1 MKKICF
7 ITTVHGTLLSFVLDL
22 AKYLYKTGEFEIWFV
37 CNAND
42 EFKKILPDYI
52 HYYPVNMR
60 RGINLDGV
68 KAIHELKKLF
78 KKEKFDLVQ
87 YTTPNA
93 SLYASIAA
101 KQAKV
106 PVRLYCQWGILY
118 VGFSGIKRKIFK
130 SIEKIVCRNSTH
142 IEPDNKLNLEFSHN
156 EGLYPENKGYVIW
169 NGSSCGVNLKKFDI
183 SKKELWKQEIRNQ
196 YSIDKDDIVFVFV
209 GRITKDKGINELFS
223 ATKKLLEKHNNI
235 KLMVVGNPEATNT
248 VDKDLYNWAEKS
260 KDIIFIGYTKEVE
273 KFLGAADVFVLP
285 SYREGLPSSMLQAEA
300 MGLPIIATDI
310 PGIRVAMIDGKMGY
324 LVEKENENALFDSM
338 LKMYNVDMMEEYG
351 VNSLY
356 FAKERYNQD
365 ELFKRIYH
373 DRKELLGLNNGG

>member
-7 ITTVHGTLLSFVLDL
+7 ITTVSITLKSFVVDL
-22 AKYLYKTGEFEIWFV
+22 AKYLHNTKEFEIWFV
-37 CNAND
+37 CDYD
-42 EFKKILPDYI
+42 EDFKNSLPEYI
-52 HYYPVNMR
+52 HYYPISMK
-60 RGINLDGV
+60 RGVSFDGLR
-68 KAIHELKKLF
+68 AIKQLKELF

-87 YTTPNA
+87 YSTPNA
-93 SLYASIAA
+93 SLYTSIAA

-118 VGFSGIKRKIFK
+118 VGFTGIKRKIFK
-130 SIEKIVCRNSTH
+130 AIEKIVCRNSTH

-156 EGLYPENKGYVIW
+156 EGLYQENKGYVIW

-209 GRITKDKGINELFS
+209 GRITKDKGINELFA
-223 ATKKLLEKHNNI
+223 ATKKLTEKYNSI
-235 KLMVVGNPEATNT
+235 KLMVVGNPEATDT
-248 VDKDLYNWAEKS
+248 VDTELYNWAKES
-260 KDIIFIGYTKEVE
+260 KDIIFTGFTNEVE

-310 PGIRVAMIDGKMGY
+310 PGIRVAMIDGEMGY

-338 LKMYNVDMMEEYG
+338 LKMCNVDMMEEYG

-365 ELFKRIYH
+365 ELFKRIYN

>member
-7 ITTVHGTLLSFVLDL
+7 VTTVHGTLKSFVLEL
-22 AKYLYKTGEFEIWFV
+22 AKYLHDTGKFEIWFV
-37 CNAND
+37 CNHNN

-60 RGINLDGV
+60 RGVNLDGV

-78 KKEKFDLVQ
+78 MLEKFDLVQ
-87 YTTPNA
+87 YSTPNA

-118 VGFSGIKRKIFK
+118 VGFTGIKRKIFK
-130 SIEKIVCRNSTH
+130 TIEKMVCRNSTH

-183 SKKELWKQEIRNQ
+183 SQKGLWKQEIRNR
-196 YSIDKDDIVFVFV
+196 YSIDKDDMVFVFV
-209 GRITKDKGINELFS
+209 GRITKDKGINELFA
-223 ATKKLLEKHNNI
+223 ATKRLTQKYNNI
-235 KLMVVGNPEATNT
+235 KLIVVGNPEATDT
-248 VDKDLYNWAEKS
+248 VDKELYGWAQRS
-260 KDIIFIGYTKEVE
+260 KDVIFTGFTNEVE

-310 PGIRVAMIDGKMGY
+310 LGIRVAMIDGKMGY

-338 LKMYNVDMMEEYG
+338 LKMCNSDMMEEYG

-356 FAKERYNQD
+356 FAEERYNQD

-373 DRKELLGLNNGG
+373 DRKELLGLK

>member
-7 ITTVHGTLLSFVLDL
+7 VTTVSITLRSFVVDL
-22 AKYLYKTGEFEIWFV
+22 AKYLHNTKEFEIWFV
-37 CNAND
+37 CDYD
-42 EFKKILPDYI
+42 ENFKNSLPEYI
-52 HYYPVNMR
+52 HYHPISMK
-60 RGINLDGV
+60 RGISFDGLMV
-68 KAIHELKKLF
+68 IKQLKELF

-87 YTTPNA
+87 YSTPNA
-93 SLYASIAA
+93 SLYTSIAA

-118 VGFSGIKRKIFK
+118 VGFTGIKRKIFK

-156 EGLYPENKGYVIW
+156 EGLYPKDKGYVIW

-183 SKKELWKQEIRNQ
+183 SKKEIWRHEIRKK
-196 YSIDKDDIVFVFV
+196 YSIDKDDMVFVFV
-209 GRITKDKGINELFS
+209 GRITKDKGINELFA

-248 VDKDLYNWAEKS
+248 VDKDLYNWAENS
-260 KDIIFIGYTKEVE
+260 KDIIFVGYTKEVE

-310 PGIRVAMIDGKMGY
+310 PGIRVAMVDGKMGY
-324 LVEKENENALFDSM
+324 LVEKGNEKALFDAM
-338 LKMYNVDMMEEYG
+338 MKIYNNDIVKKYG
-351 VNSLY
+351 INSFN
-356 FAKERYNQD
+356 FARKKYNQY
-365 ELFKRIYH
+365 ELFKRIYF
-373 DRKELLGLNNGG
+373 DRKKVLK

>member
-7 ITTVHGTLLSFVLDL
+7 VTTVSITLKSFVVDL
-22 AKYLYKTGEFEIWFV
+22 AKYLHNTKEFEIWFV
-37 CNAND
+37 CDYD
-42 EFKKILPDYI
+42 EDFKNSLPEYI
-52 HYYPVNMR
+52 HYHPISMK
-60 RGINLDGV
+60 RGISFDGLMV
-68 KAIHELKKLF
+68 IKQLKELF

-87 YTTPNA
+87 YSTPNA

-118 VGFSGIKRKIFK
+118 VGFTGIKRKIFK
-130 SIEKIVCRNSTH
+130 VIEKIVCRNSTH

-156 EGLYPENKGYVIW
+156 EGLYPEYKGYVIW

-183 SKKELWKQEIRNQ
+183 SKKELWKQEIRNR
-196 YSIDKDDIVFVFV
+196 YSIDKDDMVFVFV
-209 GRITKDKGINELFS
+209 GRITKDKGVNELFN
-223 ATKKLLEKHNNI
+223 ATRRLCEKYDNI
-235 KLMVVGNPEATNT
+235 RLMVVGNPEATNT
-248 VDKDLYNWAEKS
+248 VDKELYNWAQKS
-260 KDIIFIGYTKEVE
+260 NNVIFTGFTNEVE

-310 PGIRVAMIDGKMGY
+310 PGIKVAMNDEEMGY

-338 LKMYNVDMMEEYG
+338 LKMYNTDMIEEYG
-351 VNSLY
+351 VNSLC
-356 FAKERYNQD
+356 FARERYDQV
-365 ELFKRIYH
+365 ELFKKIYL
-373 DRKELLGLNNGG
+373 DRKEILGLNNGG